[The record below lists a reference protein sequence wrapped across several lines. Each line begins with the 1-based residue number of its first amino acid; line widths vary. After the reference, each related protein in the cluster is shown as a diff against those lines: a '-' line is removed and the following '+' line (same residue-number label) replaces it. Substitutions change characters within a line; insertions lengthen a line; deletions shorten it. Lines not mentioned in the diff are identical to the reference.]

1 MIPLVFAGWGT
12 AIPERRLT
20 NADLEQMVDT
30 TDEWIVERSG
40 IRERRIADPDES
52 TASLGI
58 DAGKAAIKHAGLGPE
73 DIDLLVLSTAT
84 PEKVLPTTAAIVQDG
99 IGLRCGAM
107 DVNAACSGFVY
118 AMVTASAFL
127 ATGQY
132 RNILVVGAETVSRII
147 DQTDRATLVL
157 FGDGAGAA
165 VLQRGPDPTAAD
177 APALLAWDLGCDGS
191 AAHILQIP
199 AGGSTLP
206 ASAETVANRDHYL
219 KMEGRE
225 VFKRAVRA
233 VLSTT
238 EKTLAQAGV
247 TADQIDV
254 FVPHQAN
261 VRIIEAARQR
271 LGIPREKTVVNIE
284 RFGNTSSASIPLAL
298 FEAVE
303 DGRVRPGDL
312 VLLAGFGAGMTWA
325 SALLR
330 WGTRP

>member
-1 MIPLVFAGWGT
+1 MTIPVLFAGWGT
-12 AIPERRLT
+12 ALPERRLT
-20 NADLEQMVDT
+20 NADLERMVDT

-40 IRERRIADPDES
+40 IRERRIAAPEES

-58 DAGKAAIKHAGLGPE
+58 DAGKAAIKHAGLSPE
-73 DIDLLVLSTAT
+73 DIDLLVLATAT
-84 PEKVLPTTAAIVQDG
+84 PEKVLPSTSAIVQDG

-118 AMVTASAFL
+118 SLVTASAFL

-132 RNILVVGAETVSRII
+132 RNILVIGTETVSRII
-147 DQTDRATLVL
+147 DQQDRATLVL

-165 VLQRGPDPTAAD
+165 VVQPGTDPDGPG
-177 APALLAWDLGCDGS
+177 LLSWDLGCDGS
-191 AAHILQIP
+191 AAHVLQIP
-199 AGGSTLP
+199 AGGSKTP
-206 ASAETVANRDHYL
+206 ATAETVANRDHYL

-233 VLSTT
+233 VLATT
-238 EKTLAQAGV
+238 EKTLTRAGV
-247 TADQIDV
+247 TAADVDV

-261 VRIIEAARQR
+261 IRIIEAARSR
-271 LGIPREKTVVNIE
+271 LGIPLDKTVINIE

-303 DGRVRPGDL
+303 DGRVHPGDL

-330 WGTRP
+330 WGARP

>member
-1 MIPLVFAGWGT
+1 MTIPVLFAGWGV
-12 AIPERRLT
+12 ALPERRLT

-40 IRERRIADPDES
+40 IRERRIADPEES

-84 PEKVLPTTAAIVQDG
+84 PEKPLPTTAAIVQDG

-118 AMVTASAFL
+118 ALVTASAFL

-132 RNILVVGAETVSRII
+132 RNILVIGTETVSRII
-147 DQTDRATLVL
+147 DQQDRATLVL

-165 VLQRGPDPTAAD
+165 VVQPGTDPDG
-177 APALLAWDLGCDGS
+177 PALLSWDLGCDGS

-199 AGGSTLP
+199 SGGSKSP

-233 VLSTT
+233 VVSTT
-238 EKTLAQAGV
+238 EKTIARAGV
-247 TADQIDV
+247 TAADVDV

-261 VRIIEAARQR
+261 IRIIEAARTR

-303 DGRVRPGDL
+303 DGRVQPGDL

-330 WGTRP
+330 WGARP

>member
-1 MIPLVFAGWGT
+1 VIPVLFAGWGV
-12 AIPERRLT
+12 ALPERRLT
-20 NADLEQMVDT
+20 NADLERMVDT
-30 TDEWIVERSG
+30 SDEWIVERSG
-40 IRERRIADPDES
+40 IRERRIAAPEES

-132 RNILVVGAETVSRII
+132 RNILVIGTETVSRII
-147 DQTDRATLVL
+147 DQQDRATLVL
-157 FGDGAGAA
+157 FGDGAGSA
-165 VLQRGPDPTAAD
+165 VLQRGPNATAPD
-177 APALLAWDLGCDGS
+177 APGLLAWDLGCDGS

-199 AGGSTLP
+199 AGGSKTP
-206 ASAETVANRDHYL
+206 ATAETVANRDHYL

-233 VLSTT
+233 VLATT
-238 EKTLAQAGV
+238 ERTLSQAGV
-247 TADQIDV
+247 TAADVDV

-261 VRIIEAARQR
+261 IRIIEAARSR
-271 LGIPREKTVVNIE
+271 LDIPREKTVVNIE
-284 RFGNTSSASIPLAL
+284 RYGNTSSASIPLAL
-298 FEAVE
+298 IEAVE
-303 DGRVRPGDL
+303 DGRVQPGDL

-330 WGTRP
+330 WGARP

>member
-1 MIPLVFAGWGT
+1 MSDRSELSGRPLDECGPLERGTMTIPVVFAGWGI
-12 AIPERRLT
+12 ALPERRLT

-40 IRERRIADPDES
+40 IRERRIADPEES

-132 RNILVVGAETVSRII
+132 RNILVIGAETVSRII

-165 VLQRGPDPTAAD
+165 VLQSGARPDRRRRRPVCSPGTSAATARPPTSSRSRPAARSCPPRRRRSPTA
-177 APALLAWDLGCDGS
+177 
-191 AAHILQIP
+191 
-199 AGGSTLP
+199 
-206 ASAETVANRDHYL
+206 
-219 KMEGRE
+219 
-225 VFKRAVRA
+225 
-233 VLSTT
+233 TT
-238 EKTLAQAGV
+238 T
-247 TADQIDV
+247 
-254 FVPHQAN
+254 
-261 VRIIEAARQR
+261 
-271 LGIPREKTVVNIE
+271 
-284 RFGNTSSASIPLAL
+284 
-298 FEAVE
+298 
-303 DGRVRPGDL
+303 
-312 VLLAGFGAGMTWA
+312 
-325 SALLR
+325 
-330 WGTRP
+330 

>member
-1 MIPLVFAGWGT
+1 MTIPIVFAGWGI
-12 AIPERRLT
+12 ALPERRLT
-20 NADLEQMVDT
+20 NADLERMVDT
-30 TDEWIVERSG
+30 SDEWIVERSG

-118 AMVTASAFL
+118 AMVTAAAFL
-127 ATGQY
+127 GTGQY
-132 RNILVVGAETVSRII
+132 RNVLVVGAETVSRII
-147 DQTDRATLVL
+147 DQQDRATVVL

-165 VLQRGPDPTAAD
+165 VLQVAPPDGG
-177 APALLAWDLGCDGS
+177 ALLSWDLGCDGS
-191 AAHILQIP
+191 AAHILHIP
-199 AGGSTLP
+199 AGGSKLP

-233 VLSTT
+233 VLATT
-238 EKTLAQAGV
+238 DKTLTQAGV
-247 TADQIDV
+247 TADDVDV

-271 LGIPREKTVVNIE
+271 LGIPRAKTVINID

-330 WGTRP
+330 WGARP